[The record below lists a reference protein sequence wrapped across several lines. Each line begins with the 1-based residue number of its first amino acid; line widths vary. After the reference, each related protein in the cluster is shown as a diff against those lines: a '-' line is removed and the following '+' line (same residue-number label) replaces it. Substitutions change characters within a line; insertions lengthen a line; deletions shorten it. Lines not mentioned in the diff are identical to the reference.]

1 MNIESLLTDRTK
13 LIDASGIRRVF
24 EYGAK
29 LKDKIDFSIGQP
41 NFPVHDSVKQAA
53 MSAIAADQNG
63 YTITQGIQPLREKLC
78 SHLNQDLG
86 WNVDPKAPNGD
97 PNVPALLVSPGTSA
111 SLVLAFMALIGPGDE
126 AIIPDP
132 YFVLYPHLA
141 NLVGGKA
148 ICCDTYPDFRMTAER
163 VEPLITPRTKLV
175 ILNSPG
181 NPSGV
186 VMNQREC
193 EDLLDLCR
201 RKNIVLISDEIY
213 DEFTFSNAR
222 ERIRETSQI
231 PAVERASRPLSSEPH
246 AQSSGSEN
254 ATTRLTARI
263 GADKPICP
271 SPARVKDSFYNTL
284 VVRGFGKTYGVTG
297 WRLGYAIG
305 PARLI
310 AEMTKLQQYTY
321 VCAPHPLQVGA
332 IAALDVDVSANI
344 AAYEANRD
352 IVMARL
358 GLLTELNM
366 SGGAFYAFPRIPAR
380 LGLSGEAF
388 FQKCV
393 DRKLLIV
400 PGNVF
405 SRKDTHFRL
414 SFAVS
419 PETLAKGL
427 DVLADIMA

>member
-1 MNIESLLTDRTK
+1 VNLEHLLAPRTK

-29 LKDKIDFSIGQP
+29 IKDKIDFSIGQP
-41 NFPVHDSVKQAA
+41 NFPVADSVKMAA
-53 MSAIAADQNG
+53 MAAIAADQNG
-63 YTITQGIQPLREKLC
+63 YTITQGIQPLRDKLC
-78 SHLNQDLG
+78 AHLSRDLG
-86 WNVDPKAPNGD
+86 WHVDPKAPNGD

-111 SLVLAFMALIGPGDE
+111 SLVLAFLALIGPGDE

-148 ICCDTYPDFRMTAER
+148 VCCDTYPDFRMTAKR

-186 VMNQREC
+186 VMTQREC
-193 EDLLDLCR
+193 DDLLDLCR
-201 RKNIVLISDEIY
+201 RKNILLISDEIY
-213 DEFTFSNAR
+213 DEFTFSDAR
-222 ERIRETSQI
+222 ERVGDSGEHHPRT
-231 PAVERASRPLSSEPH
+231 RDPH
-246 AQSSGSEN
+246 TGS
-254 ATTRLTARI
+254 AH
-263 GADKPICP
+263 PVCP

-297 WRLGYAIG
+297 WRLGYAVG

-332 IAALDVDVSANI
+332 VAALDVDVSNNV
-344 AAYEANRD
+344 AAYEKNRD
-352 IVMARL
+352 MVMARL
-358 GLLTELNM
+358 GPLTELNI
-366 SGGAFYAFPRIPAR
+366 SGGAFYAFPCIPAR
-380 LGLSGEAF
+380 LKLTGEQF
-388 FQKCV
+388 FQTCLES
-393 DRKLLIV
+393 KLLIV
-400 PGNVF
+400 PGSVF
-405 SRKDTHFRL
+405 STRDTHFRI

-419 PETLAKGL
+419 PETLSRGL
-427 DVLADIMA
+427 DVLSAIMA